1 MGRPKKK
8 IGRPSNFDRIANLLV
23 PLKDDPYKYVMAN
36 WPWGEEGTPLA
47 DETGPDVWQKEVL
60 DKIGEATRNWET
72 TQIAVRSG
80 HSVGKSCT
88 ISWIINYFMMTRSHP
103 QIIVTANTATQLSS
117 KTWRELAK
125 WHKMALNKD
134 FFEWTATRYSQINN
148 KEDWFAAA
156 IPWSERNS
164 EAFAGAHET
173 RKHSAVLVIF
183 DEASGIPDTIWEV
196 ASGAM
201 STPGSMFLAFG
212 NPTQN
217 TGRFRECWG
226 KFRHRWHGV
235 TVDAR
240 NAKKADQEL
249 INEWVNDYGLDSDF
263 VRIRVLGEFPK
274 QATNQ
279 FISSEDVR
287 KAVDNTV
294 SPDRY
299 KRMTKVLG
307 MDIARFGDDSTV
319 ITVRQGRKVFPLEK
333 RRGLDI
339 MQSVGFYLE
348 MRNKYNPDV
357 SYLDLGGLG
366 AGVYDRLK
374 EQGIRNVVGI
384 NFGSTA
390 DDPLRYKNKRAEMWG
405 RTRDWLHEGN
415 CDLPDDTELIADLT
429 GPTYSHTSDEK
440 LIIESKKDMRR
451 RGLASTDCA
460 DSVCLTLA
468 QPYVKM
474 ARYGTG
480 VSPVAKQRAA
490 RRNSRKRRMMSSS
503 PAGY

>member
-60 DKIGEATRNWET
+60 DLIGEATRNWET

-183 DEASGIPDTIWEV
+183 DEASGIPDNIWEV

-201 STPGSMFLAFG
+201 STPGSIFLAFG

-226 KFRHRWHGV
+226 KFRHRWHGI

-240 NAKKADQEL
+240 NAKKGDQAL
-249 INEWVNDYGLDSDF
+249 IDEWVNDYGLDSDF
-263 VRIRVLGEFPK
+263 VRIRVLGEFPQ
-274 QATNQ
+274 QASNQ
-279 FISSEDVR
+279 FISSTDVMA
-287 KAVDNTV
+287 AVHNNV
-294 SPDRY
+294 EHYHKSV
-299 KRMTKVLG
+299 KVMG
-307 MDIARFGDDSTV
+307 FDVARFGDDSSV
-319 ITVRQGRKVFPLEK
+319 IVVRQGRKVLAIEK
-333 RRGLDI
+333 RRGLDT
-339 MQSVGFYLE
+339 MQAVGFFLE
-348 MRNKYNPDV
+348 MRTKHQPQV
-357 SYLDLGGLG
+357 SYIDLGYIG
-366 AGVYDRLK
+366 AGVYDRIK
-374 EQGIRNVVGI
+374 EQGLGRGMVGV
-384 NFGSTA
+384 NFGGAA
-390 DDPLRYKNKRAEMWG
+390 DDPVKYKNKRAEIWD
-405 RTRDWLHEGN
+405 RAKQWLHEGN
-415 CDLPDDTELIADLT
+415 CDIPDDTELIADLT
-429 GPTYSHTSDEK
+429 GPLYGATSDER
-440 LIIESKKDMRR
+440 LVLESKKDMKR
-451 RGLASTDCA
+451 RGLASTDNA
-460 DSVCLTLA
+460 DALCLTFS
-468 QPYVKM
+468 QPYDLIG
-474 ARYGTG
+474 RYGVG
-480 VSPVAKQRAA
+480 VNAIAKQRAA
-490 RRNSRKRRMMSSS
+490 RRNSKKRRLMSSS